1 MATAMRVT
9 GAWVQLLTDW
19 LDRENLPAPALRTV
33 LDSRSP
39 ADLVPLTLWRDLL
52 QQAVALRPERVAPG
66 LSIGAMVQP
75 RHVGMLGYL
84 ILTCRTLG
92 EAMLAYQRYETLFY
106 GQDMVE
112 VLGQGD
118 QMQVRWSGDDS
129 VGELADTVAI
139 AALIT
144 FLRRLVDDPPSP
156 TSVSFV
162 FSSPSEEACQAY
174 EAFFGCPVMF
184 AQSHTCVSFP
194 IHFLAMPLPHSDP
207 SMRNLL
213 DRQARAML
221 LALPDSD
228 SFDRALQQAMVRLM
242 PEATVTLPRLAAEL
256 HMSVRTLRRRLK
268 EQDTTYQQFKD
279 NLRKEHAIRWLN
291 QPELKINAVSALLG
305 FDEPSAFHRSFK
317 KWTGMTPGEYR
328 NTKHS
333 APQNTADNTPE
344 ANNT

>member
-1 MATAMRVT
+1 
-9 GAWVQLLTDW
+9 
-19 LDRENLPAPALRTV
+19 
-33 LDSRSP
+33 
-39 ADLVPLTLWRDLL
+39 
-52 QQAVALRPERVAPG
+52 
-66 LSIGAMVQP
+66 MVQP

-92 EAMLAYQRYETLFY
+92 EAMQAYQRYETLFY

-112 VLGQGD
+112 VLGLGD
-118 QMQVRWSGDDS
+118 QMQVRWSGEDS
-129 VGELADTVAI
+129 TGELADTVAI

-156 TSVSFV
+156 ASVSFV
-162 FSSPSEEACQAY
+162 FPPPSATACQAY

-184 AQSHTCVSFP
+184 SQSHTCVSFP

-256 HMSVRTLRRRLK
+256 HMSVRTLQRRLAERQLTWRELLDRTR
-268 EQDTTYQQFKD
+268 EQLARHYLAEPSLTLGDIA
-279 NLRKEHAIRWLN
+279 L
-291 QPELKINAVSALLG
+291 LLG
-305 FDEPSAFHRSFK
+305 FSEHSAFSRAYRR
-317 KWTGMTPGEYR
+317 WTGTTPGKARKTLGRAY
-328 NTKHS
+328 KS
-333 APQNTADNTPE
+333 DVAV
-344 ANNT
+344 